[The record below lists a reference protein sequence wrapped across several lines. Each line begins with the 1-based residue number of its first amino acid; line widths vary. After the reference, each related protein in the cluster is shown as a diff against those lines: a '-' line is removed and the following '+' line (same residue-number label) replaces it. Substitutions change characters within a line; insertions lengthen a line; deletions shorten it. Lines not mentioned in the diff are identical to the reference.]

1 MWIWGIQV
9 TKSLLRVQPPF
20 SMSISPGLVPPSKL
34 QIQAIRAESQWQVCG
49 EWVEPTQES
58 HKKLHIRT
66 LFAMR
71 KYVLYISTLKCYGR
85 ADIYYDFIT
94 LFLIFVRWTHGLIW
108 VPSFWRAAHLC
119 VHVDTPRHEA
129 VVKRASNHSLNYL
142 NDSEDLEG
150 TAFHPLVACCSIFS
164 YVILE
169 CLLQVF
175 LWFLCVVIIGFPAG
189 RSYISAMMT
198 TLKDPPEWK

>member
-1 MWIWGIQV
+1 MWIWQYRSKDISWGIQV

-71 KYVLYISTLKCYGR
+71 KYVPYISTLKRYGR
-85 ADIYYDFIT
+85 ADIYYEFIR
-94 LFLIFVRWTHGLIW
+94 I
-108 VPSFWRAAHLC
+108 
-119 VHVDTPRHEA
+119 
-129 VVKRASNHSLNYL
+129 Y
-142 NDSEDLEG
+142 
-150 TAFHPLVACCSIFS
+150 
-164 YVILE
+164 YVIFDICALDSSE
-169 CLLQVF
+169 
-175 LWFLCVVIIGFPAG
+175 FPAFDELPTSVSDMT
-189 RSYISAMMT
+189 RSWSELQT
-198 TLKDPPEWK
+198 TKTQQLKQLAARCC